1 MLVKENTSESGHW
14 YLPDGSPAYT
24 IIGKS
29 TGRERPTTLADARK
43 LGLLPSVT
51 TIINTI
57 QKAGLDTWKQQQ
69 VLLAA
74 LTLPRLPDEPESDWL
89 ARVMQDSKATGREA
103 AERGTHIHGII
114 EAFYEGVYIPELPP
128 YVRVVES
135 VINEHFGSQLWVSE
149 KSFAYGGYGG
159 KCDLVSKSGFV
170 VDFKTTEKDLDKL
183 DYYFDHQMQ
192 LAAYRQGFEMP
203 NAKCAIVYVNALQNK
218 AKLIEIPDA
227 DLRIGWD
234 CFTHLLA
241 FYRAKNKL

>member
-1 MLVKENTSESGHW
+1 MLVKENISESGHW
-14 YLPDGSPAYT
+14 YLPNGSPAYT

-114 EAFYEGVYIPELPP
+114 ESFYEGVYIPELPP
-128 YVRVVES
+128 YVRAVES
-135 VINEHFGSQLWVSE
+135 VINEHFGQQLWVSE

-159 KCDLVSKSGFV
+159 KCDLVAKSGFV

-183 DYYFDHQMQ
+183 IRFAQE
-192 LAAYRQGFEMP
+192 QGIEVWGKECRGSWICWMGLERELIGQFNEM
-203 NAKCAIVYVNALQNK
+203 
-218 AKLIEIPDA
+218 
-227 DLRIGWD
+227 LRIVG
-234 CFTHLLA
+234 LV
-241 FYRAKNKL
+241 KEEE